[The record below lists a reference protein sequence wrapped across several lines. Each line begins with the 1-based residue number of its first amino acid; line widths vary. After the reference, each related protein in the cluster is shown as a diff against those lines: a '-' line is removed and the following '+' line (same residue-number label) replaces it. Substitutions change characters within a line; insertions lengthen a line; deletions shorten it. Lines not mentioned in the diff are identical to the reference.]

1 MTAATANDT
10 NSVNSSASAEANEIV
25 SKAVKWSAAA
35 AVIPLPYVDLISLG
49 AVQLNMVRDLGKL
62 YDVDAKDE
70 VIKSA
75 ISALLGTLGP
85 AALSG
90 SIVGSSL
97 KLIPGGGTL
106 LGSAGLA
113 AAGSAATYAI
123 GQVFISH
130 FEDGGTVENL
140 DAESKADE
148 VASAVNAAKS
158 K

>member
-1 MTAATANDT
+1 MTAATATDT
-10 NSVNSSASAEANEIV
+10 VSETSKNSAAANEIV
-25 SKAVKWSAAA
+25 TKAVKWSAAA
-35 AVIPLPYVDLISLG
+35 AVVPLPYVDLVSLG
-49 AVQLNMVRDLGKL
+49 AVQLSMVRDLGKL
-62 YDVDAKDE
+62 YGVDAKDDA
-70 VIKSA
+70 IKCA

-90 SIVGSSL
+90 SLLGSSL

-130 FEDGGTVENL
+130 FEEGGTVENL
-140 DAESKADE
+140 DAESKADD
-148 VASAVNAAKS
+148 VKSAVAAAKS